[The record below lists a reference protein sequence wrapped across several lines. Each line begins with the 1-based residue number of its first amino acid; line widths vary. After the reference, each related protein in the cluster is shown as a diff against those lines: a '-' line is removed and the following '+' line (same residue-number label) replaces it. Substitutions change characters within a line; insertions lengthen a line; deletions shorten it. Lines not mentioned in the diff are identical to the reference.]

1 MKYQKII
8 FAKFAKFPFDSR
20 IARLFKLTE
29 TEKIFKSSV
38 KNFPYAPCRYIT
50 DFFNSLKNEKVT
62 VRFPEVHNKDSQ
74 KMEKKTPIIL
84 CKWHVINRLIFF
96 VYRVYHLCQNKAKNC

>member
-1 MKYQKII
+1 MITFRHKPYLVYLPIKCPRREARRGLNYTKICPLGLWATPKVYHSEYLKATFHEMLKII

-50 DFFNSLKNEKVT
+50 DFFL
-62 VRFPEVHNKDSQ
+62 
-74 KMEKKTPIIL
+74 IL
-84 CKWHVINRLIFF
+84 
-96 VYRVYHLCQNKAKNC
+96 